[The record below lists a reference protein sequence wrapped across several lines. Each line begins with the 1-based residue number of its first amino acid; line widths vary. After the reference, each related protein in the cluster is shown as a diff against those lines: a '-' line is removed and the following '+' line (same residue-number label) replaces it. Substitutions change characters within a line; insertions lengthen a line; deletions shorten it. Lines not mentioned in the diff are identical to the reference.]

1 MKTKEFDCVQM
12 KRQGAEI
19 IFEEIK
25 NMTLEEQLEYWKKGT
40 AQLQKEQQIFSRK
53 RRQKTK

>member
-1 MKTKEFDCVQM
+1 MKTKDFDCVQM
-12 KRQGAEI
+12 KRHGAEI

-40 AQLQKEQQIFSRK
+40 EQLQKEQQIFARK
-53 RRQKTK
+53 RKK